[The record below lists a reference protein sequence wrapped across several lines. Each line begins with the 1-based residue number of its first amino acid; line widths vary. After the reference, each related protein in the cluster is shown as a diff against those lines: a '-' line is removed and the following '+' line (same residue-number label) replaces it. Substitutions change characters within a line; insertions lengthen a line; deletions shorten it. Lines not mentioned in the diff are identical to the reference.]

1 MHFIIFKN
9 QNTFIPDRLITD
21 NIMIT
26 HEVLHIMKQ
35 NKKGKFGI
43 MALKLDMS
51 NTYDKVEWSYLEVA
65 MKALGFNE
73 Q

>member
-9 QNTFIPDRLITD
+9 QNTFIPDKLITD
-21 NIMIT
+21 IIMIT

-35 NKKGKFGI
+35 NKKGRFGT
-43 MALKLDMS
+43 MALKQN
-51 NTYDKVEWSYLEVA
+51 NTYDRVEWSYLEAA